1 MPQWKISMEQ
11 INHKVLKELDEKF
24 GAPFYIMDP
33 EKYRSN
39 INGFL
44 NAFKKRYE
52 KVVAGYSFKTNYVP
66 ALCQIARQEGVWAEV
81 VSEMEYE
88 LATKIGFEKVI
99 FNGPI
104 KRPAIFKKA
113 LESGAVINLDSE
125 YEVDMICQ
133 YKLEHPEKELK
144 VGMRININLTDENG
158 NSTIQCG
165 LRFGRFGFPSE
176 ILGRNIERLREAG
189 VKIISLHGHTST
201 SDRAVL
207 NYKIITQHML
217 ATCEKYELNDLE
229 LFDIGGGY
237 FGAAPEGMDLTGR
250 PKYEDYANCVL
261 DEALA
266 SEWFVK
272 QQPTIVIEPGSS
284 VVSNVFTY
292 YTKVY
297 QNKRVGKVNF
307 VMVDGTVFDVKP
319 TMHSNNLPHRVYR
332 AKDEVKVDRLKVEGD
347 SLEVKAEEADTY
359 ICDVVGSTCMEKDVM
374 LKEVTMPRMEAGD
387 FILFNGVGAY
397 TICLTPTFIN
407 FLEPI
412 LMPEDGEWVEARRRQ
427 TVEDIIG
434 VYKV

>member
-1 MPQWKISMEQ
+1 MQQWRISMVR
-11 INHKVLKELDEKF
+11 INYNLLKKLDEKF
-24 GAPFYIMDP
+24 GAPFYIMDS
-33 EKYRSN
+33 EKYKSN
-39 INGFL
+39 INDFL

-52 KVVAGYSFKTNYVP
+52 KVKAGYSFKTNYVP
-66 ALCQIARQEGVWAEV
+66 ALCKIALQEGVMAEV

-88 LATKIGFEKVI
+88 LARKIGFEKII

-113 LESGAVINLDSE
+113 LEHGSVINLDSE

-133 YKLEHPEKELK
+133 YAQEHPEKVLK

-165 LRFGRFGFPSE
+165 LRFGRFGFPTE
-176 ILGRNIERLREAG
+176 IIGKNIERLREAG

-207 NYKIITQHML
+207 NYKIIAQHML

-229 LFDIGGGY
+229 YFDIGGGF

-261 DEALA
+261 DEVMK
-266 SEWFVK
+266 SEWFLERK
-272 QQPTIVIEPGSS
+272 PWIVIEPGSS

-319 TMHSNNLPHRVYR
+319 TMHANNLPHKVFR
-332 AKDEVKVDRLKVEGD
+332 AVET
-347 SLEVKAEEADTY
+347 EDTY
-359 ICDVVGSTCMEKDVM
+359 VCDVVGSTCMEKDVM
-374 LKEVTMPRMEAGD
+374 LKEVTMPKMEAGD
-387 FILFNGVGAY
+387 FIQFNGVGAY

-412 LMPEDGEWVEARRRQ
+412 LMSDGDNFVEARRRQ
-427 TVEDIIG
+427 TVEDVVT
-434 VYKV
+434 VYNW

>member
-33 EKYRSN
+33 DKYRSN

-66 ALCQIARQEGVWAEV
+66 ALCQIAHQEGVWAEV

-88 LATKIGFEKVI
+88 LARKIGFEKVI

-113 LESGAVINLDSE
+113 LESGAIINLDSE

-133 YKLEHPEKELK
+133 YKQEHPEKELK

-165 LRFGRFGFPSE
+165 LRFGRFGFPTE
-176 ILGRNIERLREAG
+176 IIGRNIERLREAG

-250 PKYEDYANCVL
+250 PRYEDYANCVL

-266 SEWFVK
+266 NEWFVK

-319 TMHSNNLPHRVYR
+319 TMHANILPHKVHRVVES
-332 AKDEVKVDRLKVEGD
+332 DE
-347 SLEVKAEEADTY
+347 TY
-359 ICDVVGSTCMEKDVM
+359 VCDVVGSNCMEKDVM

-387 FILFNGVGAY
+387 FIQFNGVGAY

-412 LMPEDGEWVEARRRQ
+412 LMPENGEWIEARRRQ
-427 TVEDIIG
+427 TVEDIVG
-434 VYKV
+434 VYRL

>member
-11 INHKVLKELDEKF
+11 INHNVLKELDEKF

-33 EKYRSN
+33 EKYKSN

-52 KVVAGYSFKTNYVP
+52 KMVVGYSFKTNYVP
-66 ALCQIARQEGVWAEV
+66 ALCKIAMQEGVMAEV

-88 LATKIGFEKVI
+88 LARKIGFEKII

-113 LESGAVINLDSE
+113 LEHGAIINLDSE

-133 YKLEHPEKELK
+133 YKQEHPEKELK

-165 LRFGRFGFPSE
+165 LRFGRFGFPTE
-176 ILGRNIERLREAG
+176 IIGRNIERLREDG
-189 VKIISLHGHTST
+189 VKIISLHGHTAT

-229 LFDIGGGY
+229 YFDIGGGY
-237 FGAAPEGMDLTGR
+237 FGAGPEGMDLTGR

-261 DEALA
+261 DEAMTN
-266 SEWFVK
+266 EWFVK

-297 QNKRVGKVNF
+297 QNKRLGKVNF
-307 VMVDGTVFDVKP
+307 VVVDGTVFDVKP
-319 TMHSNNLPHRVYR
+319 TMHANNLPHKVHR
-332 AKDEVKVDRLKVEGD
+332 AVESDE
-347 SLEVKAEEADTY
+347 TY
-359 ICDVVGSTCMEKDVM
+359 VCDVVGSTCMEKDVM
-374 LKEVTMPRMEAGD
+374 LKEVTMPKMEAGD
-387 FILFNGVGAY
+387 FIQFNGVGAY

-412 LMPEDGEWVEARRRQ
+412 LMPEGGEWVEARRRQ
-427 TVEDIIG
+427 TVEDILPI
-434 VYKV
+434 YRY

>member
-1 MPQWKISMEQ
+1 MVQ
-11 INHKVLKELDEKF
+11 INHNLLKGLDEKI
-24 GAPFYIMDP
+24 GSPFYLMDA

-39 INGFL
+39 INNFL
-44 NAFKKRYE
+44 SAFKKRYE

-66 ALCQIARQEGVWAEV
+66 ALCKIALEEGVMAEV

-88 LATKIGFEKVI
+88 LARKIGFEKVI

-104 KRPAIFKKA
+104 KRPAIFEKA
-113 LESGAVINLDSE
+113 LGHGAIINLDSE
-125 YEVDMICQ
+125 YEVEMICE
-133 YKLEHPEKELK
+133 YAKKHPDVHLQ

-165 LRFGRFGFPSE
+165 LRFGRFGFPSD
-176 ILGRNIERLREAG
+176 IIGRNIERLRELG
-189 VKIISLHGHTST
+189 VKIVSLHGHTST

-217 ATCEKYELNDLE
+217 QVCEQYELNELE
-229 LFDIGGGY
+229 WFDIGGGY

-250 PKYEDYANCVL
+250 PSYEDYANCVL

-266 SEWFVK
+266 SEWFNCV
-272 QQPTIVIEPGSS
+272 QPTIVIEPGSS

-292 YTKVY
+292 FTKVY

-319 TMHSNNLPHRVYR
+319 TMHANNLPHKVYR
-332 AKDEVKVDRLKVEGD
+332 ASENQ
-347 SLEVKAEEADTY
+347 EEY
-359 ICDVVGSTCMEKDVM
+359 VCDVVGSTCMEKDVI
-374 LKEVTMPRMEAGD
+374 LKDVSLPKMEAGD
-387 FILFNGVGAY
+387 FIQFNGVGAY

-412 LMPEDGEWVEARRRQ
+412 LMQVNGEFVEARRRQ
-427 TVEDIIG
+427 TVEDIVG
-434 VYKV
+434 VYNF